1 MMNFGLAGGSPPLK
15 KVPSMTEL
23 IYKVVGGRL
32 LLRCLLRG
40 DSD

>member
-23 IYKVVGGRL
+23 IYKVGEGADCSL
-32 LLRCLLRG
+32 
-40 DSD
+40 DAF